1 MADTLGVTAAPFDT
15 MFNERALEMKRLVMN
30 YVKNLQGMLQV
41 APGIP
46 GSAPTATTRKA
57 VLHNGF
63 PRLPPPFDVNQYSK
77 KELED
82 LYRDYIG
89 SHYCTWFHLDT
100 SRTADVR
107 LGVATRHRTRQAPWS
122 RMKEDTL
129 KYVDAEHLPRPDFV
143 LDNPRAMKLEFLREF
158 FAHIAEREETFEL
171 GDVIR
176 FKYAD
181 ATRKGSRE
189 GDEDEEHGIWNEDSG
204 AEHGEGSGDAEQD
217 GGAGGAGRPVANS
230 GNSHNANQEHY
241 PHRTGET
248 PPPALPPNPNPAKIK
263 KTKKT
268 PKVTAPTK
276 QPKSNKNSAV
286 PDGTHS
292 NEPPPAPPTKN
303 KKPKK
308 APNQPTS
315 AHLPGN
321 AVGAERPPR
330 PHPKPRPV
338 THPTTSRLGEVTSN
352 QATGTTQPTSAHLPS
367 NAVGAER
374 PPRPKPHPVTRPT
387 TSRLGEGTSNQ
398 APGTDDNPQSP
409 TQPQGGVPDA
419 MIDPSLL
426 VASNQPPCALVNT
439 SDNLALQEA
448 SRFAVKGKRVPKKKQ
463 QV

>member
-46 GSAPTATTRKA
+46 SSAPTATTRKA

-107 LGVATRHRTRQAPWS
+107 LGVATGHRTRQAPWS

-181 ATRKGSRE
+181 ATRKGSQE
-189 GDEDEEHGIWNEDSG
+189 VDEDEEHGIWNEDSG

-315 AHLPGN
+315 AHLP
-321 AVGAERPPR
+321 
-330 PHPKPRPV
+330 
-338 THPTTSRLGEVTSN
+338 
-352 QATGTTQPTSAHLPS
+352 S

-374 PPRPKPHPVTRPT
+374 PPQPKPRPVTRPT

-419 MIDPSLL
+419 TIDPSLL
-426 VASNQPPCALVNT
+426 AASNQPPCALVNT

-448 SRFAVKGKRVPKKKQ
+448 SRFAVTGKRVPKKKQ